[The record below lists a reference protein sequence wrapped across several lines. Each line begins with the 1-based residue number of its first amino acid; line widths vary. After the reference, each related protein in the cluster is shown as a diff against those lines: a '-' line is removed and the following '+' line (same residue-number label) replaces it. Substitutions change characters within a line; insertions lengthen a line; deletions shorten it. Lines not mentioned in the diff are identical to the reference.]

1 MKFTAAGDAIIARRI
16 PESFPGYEELVP
28 FLAEGDARFFNLE
41 TTIHREGECCA
52 AALSGGTYLRT
63 DPEVLD
69 DLKRF
74 GFNMTSF
81 NNNHA
86 LDYSYGGLLQ
96 TLDYVAESGLVGAGV
111 GRNMAEAAAPRYLD
125 TPNGRVALIALNTT
139 FHPSMMAGVQT
150 ERVPGRP
157 GINGIRFSHT
167 SYVTPEDFTYIRK
180 LALRTNINAER
191 EILKGEGYLAASA
204 EDVCEYGEEVF
215 RIGEPVGVRSTL
227 NAVDMARLQKS
238 IHEAKLAADYI
249 IVSVHSHELSGTE
262 KETPSDFLVEL
273 SHAAIDMGANAVI
286 GHGPHL
292 LRPIE
297 VYKNSPIFYSLGDFI
312 LELYNVE
319 FAPNEMYEKQGLAHN
334 ETVHTLLKTRSRGFT
349 IGLMENRKMFESV
362 IPYWETDADGKL
374 TSLSLLPIMLTMKG
388 KKSEI
393 GLPRWDKNPTFAARL
408 ADISAPY
415 GVAVTLGE
423 DGLLHCAW

>member
-16 PESFPGYEELVP
+16 PEDFEGYGELVP
-28 FLAEGDARFFNLE
+28 FLAQGDARFFNLE
-41 TTIHREGECCA
+41 TTLHEEGECFA
-52 AALSGGTYLRT
+52 SQFSGGTYLRT
-63 DPEVLD
+63 TPDVLD

-86 LDYSYGGLLQ
+86 MDYSYDGLLL
-96 TLDYVAESGLVGAGV
+96 TLDHVRASGLVDAGV
-111 GRNMAEAAAPRYLD
+111 GRNLAEASAPKYLD

-139 FHPSMMAGVQT
+139 INPAMIAGVQT

-157 GINGIRFSHT
+157 GVNAIRFTHT
-167 SYVTPEDFTYIRK
+167 SYVSREDFEHIRA
-180 LALRTNINAER
+180 LALRTGINAEK
-191 EILKGEGYLAASA
+191 EILRNEGYLSRSA
-204 EDVCEYGEEVF
+204 EDVCEYGSEVF
-215 RIGEPVGVRSTL
+215 CIGDPVGVRSTL
-227 NAVDMARLQKS
+227 CKADMERLGKS
-238 IHEAKLAADYI
+238 IEEAKFAADYVM
-249 IVSVHSHELSGTE
+249 VSVHSHELSGTE
-262 KETPSDFLVEL
+262 KENPSDFLIEL
-273 SHAAIDMGANAVI
+273 AHAAIDMGADAVV

-297 VYKNSPIFYSLGDFI
+297 VYHDRPIFYSLGDFI

-319 FAPNEMYEKQGLAHN
+319 FAPSEMYEKQGLAHN
-334 ETVHTLLKTRSRGFT
+334 ETVHTLLETRSRGFT

-362 IPYWETDADGKL
+362 IPYWETDENGKL
-374 TSLSLLPIMLTMKG
+374 QSLTLMPIMLTMKG
-388 KKSEI
+388 KKSEV
-393 GLPRWDKNPTFAARL
+393 GLPHWDKKPAFAKRL

-415 GVAVTLGE
+415 GVTVTLGD